1 MHILKYYVWSVFVA
15 TEANTLSLLM
25 LTVDWE
31 DCFFVIP
38 KLIQLANHHDGAPT
52 TWCYSDVNEPPR
64 INSPIC
70 YFIMWSSHYW
80 VGWIWPPPSLKV
92 YSELSESLVDTVVIT
107 GLFNQMSYFNEYNDL
122 NLLRK
127 FYIWYS

>member
-1 MHILKYYVWSVFVA
+1 MLLYHVVFSV
-15 TEANTLSLLM
+15 L
-25 LTVDWE
+25 
-31 DCFFVIP
+31 
-38 KLIQLANHHDGAPT
+38 
-52 TWCYSDVNEPPR
+52 
-64 INSPIC
+64 
-70 YFIMWSSHYW
+70 
-80 VGWIWPPPSLKV
+80 GWLDITPPPLSLKV